1 MSLVFGREVI
11 SLPLDNQAIKYQVIG
26 SKEHS
31 GMVAEDSS
39 GGMRGSSLAYCS
51 PVRGRLYLCFM
62 SGFNEKY
69 F

>member
-1 MSLVFGREVI
+1 MSLVFGRVVI
-11 SLPLDNQAIKYQVIG
+11 SRPIDNQAIKYQVIG

-31 GMVAEDSS
+31 GMAAEDSS
-39 GGMRGSSLAYCS
+39 GGMIDSSLAHCL

>member
-1 MSLVFGREVI
+1 MSLVFGRVVI
-11 SLPLDNQAIKYQVIG
+11 SRPIDNQAIKYQVIG

-31 GMVAEDSS
+31 GMGAEDLS
-39 GGMRGSSLAYCS
+39 GGLIDSSLAYCS

-62 SGFNEKY
+62 SGLNEKY